1 MEDVE
6 EEPDDE
12 NFEESTELEEEEADT
27 EFFEDA
33 DEEEEVLEVEE
44 ETGEIA

>member
-6 EEPDDE
+6 EEADDGY
-12 NFEESTELEEEEADT
+12 FEESTELEEEEADT

-33 DEEEEVLEVEE
+33 DEEEELPEVEE